1 MDRAVETKDAVVVG
15 AGVVG
20 LAAALGCAQS
30 GLRVALVG
38 PAPSRFRPS
47 AQAPFDERIYALS
60 PASIELLTRLKVWP
74 QIDAARVQPVA
85 RMRVFGDAGAR
96 LDFDAFG
103 AAVERLATIVEEGEL
118 ARVLE
123 AGCAFSS
130 GLQRFESA
138 FETMTCSDNAV
149 RVTLADGTALAARVV
164 IGADGANSA
173 VRAAAGISADER
185 PYAQTA
191 VVANFR
197 AERAHDSTAYQWF
210 TDEGVVA
217 LLPLPD
223 FEGRPAV
230 SLVWSAPAELAQQ
243 LLAAAP
249 EALAERVTRRTAALL
264 GTLAPLG
271 AARGFA
277 LRRLTASHLV
287 AQRIVLMGDA
297 AHVVHPLAGQGLN
310 LGLGDVSE
318 WLAVLA
324 AREPFRDIGDTV
336 LLRRYERARAEPI
349 GLMRFTTDAL
359 ARLFGLDDP
368 VARRLRN
375 TGLSLVDRVAPL
387 KRALI
392 RQALG

>member
-15 AGVVG
+15 TGLVG
-20 LAAALGCAQS
+20 LAAALGCAQA

-38 PAPSRFRPS
+38 PAPPKFRPS

-60 PASIELLTRLKVWP
+60 PASVGLLVRLKAWP
-74 QIDAARVQPVA
+74 QIDATRVQPVA
-85 RMRVFGDAGAR
+85 RMRVFGDTGAR
-96 LDFDAFG
+96 LDFDAYG

-123 AGCAFSS
+123 AGCAYAS
-130 GLQRFESA
+130 GVQRFESA
-138 FETMTCSDNAV
+138 FETMTRSTDAV
-149 RVTLADGTALAARVV
+149 RVTLADGTALAAKVV

-197 AERAHDSTAYQWF
+197 AERAHDGTAYQWF
-210 TDEGVVA
+210 TDEGVVE

-230 SLVWSAPAELAQQ
+230 SLVWSAPTDLARH
-243 LLAAAP
+243 LLEEP
-249 EALAERVTRRTAALL
+249 PQTLAERVTRRTAALL
-264 GTLAPLG
+264 GALTPLG

-277 LRRLTASHLV
+277 LRRLTAAHLV
-287 AQRIVLMGDA
+287 AQRVLLVGDA

-359 ARLFGLDDP
+359 AKLFGLDDP